1 MRPSFRNLL
10 CGVTPLLV
18 ALAACSPAP
27 APTATLTVPPTAAA
41 EAQATPAPVA
51 SFEGLAQ
58 RLTGEGF
65 PQVGF
70 ENAPVS
76 VLLYTAFD
84 DPASAAAWVS
94 VAPLLAERA
103 RAGEILITAL
113 PQYGDSI
120 PNARGA
126 ARAAVCAGA
135 QSAYYR
141 YAAALFPAVLTEG
154 SAAFDGARLIDLA
167 NRAGLDRTQWD
178 ACMISDTPDR
188 VLDEAKRAAGQTT
201 LFEGTPLIL
210 VDSLASRPDADSL
223 DFTIDRAL
231 AELGDTFARALTP
244 EATLD
249 AEGTPDAVIT
259 VEPLLD
265 GALEPP
271 ITLDLPDGWGSGTAT
286 MLIQDFDGPRGLPV
300 AVYSGPVTDGT
311 GTIVLLWG
319 FPNVVSPDPGDGPLQ
334 TDLHLD
340 GLRLLRTA
348 VLEAGCNIGTDL
360 RRDDVIGGLAAAG
373 TTFAAVDCP
382 ELPDTRGWFAGLR
395 QNGLNFV
402 FYAFTEPIA
411 AMDGPA
417 EAELRAILNSVQ
429 FLAEL
434 PATATPEP
442 GS

>member
-1 MRPSFRNLL
+1 MPYLFRCFLWLL
-10 CGVTPLLV
+10 PLM
-18 ALAACSPAP
+18 ATLAACTAAP
-27 APTATLTVPPTAAA
+27 APTATLPPTVAPAAA
-41 EAQATPAPVA
+41 ATPAPLA
-51 SFEGLAQ
+51 SFDGLDQ
-58 RLTGEGF
+58 RLTAEGF

-70 ENAPVS
+70 ANAPVS

-94 VAPLLAERA
+94 IAPLLAERA
-103 RAGEILITAL
+103 RAGEILITAI
-113 PQYGDSI
+113 PQYGENI

-141 YAAALFPAVLTEG
+141 FASALFPAVLAGG
-154 SAAFDGARLIDLA
+154 SAAFDGSRLIDLA
-167 NRAGLDRTQWD
+167 NRTGLDRTQWD
-178 ACMISDTPDR
+178 ACMVSDLPDR

-201 LFEGTPLIL
+201 LFESAPLIL
-210 VDSLASRPDADSL
+210 VDSLASRPDAGSL

-249 AEGTPDAVIT
+249 AEVTPETVVT

-271 ITLDLPDGWGSGTAT
+271 VTLDLPEGWAAGYAT

-300 AVYSGPVTDGT
+300 AVYSGPVSGGT
-311 GTIVLLWG
+311 GAIVLLWG
-319 FPNVVSPDPGDGPLQ
+319 FPNVVSPDPGAGGVLQ

-360 RRDDVIGGLAAAG
+360 RRDEVVGGLAASG

-402 FYAFTEPIA
+402 FYAYAEPIE
-411 AMDGPA
+411 AMDGA
-417 EAELRAILNSVQ
+417 ADAELQAILDSVR
-429 FLAEL
+429 FLPVL

-442 GS
+442 GP